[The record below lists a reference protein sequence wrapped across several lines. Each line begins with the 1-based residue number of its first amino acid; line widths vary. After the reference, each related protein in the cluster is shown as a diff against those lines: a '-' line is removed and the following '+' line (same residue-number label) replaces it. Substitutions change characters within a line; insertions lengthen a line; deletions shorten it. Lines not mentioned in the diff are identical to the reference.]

1 MEAKVSLTHVNVVPL
16 EQHVWTVSVCLKVQ
30 RAYED
35 DITDGMFL
43 LLGACGTPLLS
54 LSCVYPHGDP
64 WLET

>member
-1 MEAKVSLTHVNVVPL
+1 MECECVSLATL
-16 EQHVWTVSVCLKVQ
+16 
-30 RAYED
+30 RALED
-35 DITDGMFL
+35 DITDDMFL

>member
-1 MEAKVSLTHVNVVPL
+1 M
-16 EQHVWTVSVCLKVQ
+16 
-30 RAYED
+30 YED

-54 LSCVYPHGDP
+54 LSCVCPHGDP